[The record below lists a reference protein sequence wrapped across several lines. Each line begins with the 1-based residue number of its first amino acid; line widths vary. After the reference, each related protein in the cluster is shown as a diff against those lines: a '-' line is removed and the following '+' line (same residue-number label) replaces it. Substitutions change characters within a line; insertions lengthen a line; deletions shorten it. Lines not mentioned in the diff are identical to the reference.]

1 MSSHFLNVRGR
12 TDARSPG
19 GNFRL
24 KFYRSGAGIPWNVIR
39 SLNSGGG
46 WRVIGTDS
54 LVALIGSLY
63 VTRNIRCFIPNEI
76 LFFSSGETEFERDRE
91 RERKEKKREEGRE
104 KRILKQSLVRASE
117 IEGNK
122 RRRRKIRRGIVE
134 FDLLFE
140 WVEWDEWK
148 EYRKIHEKVEF
159 SPLLEQIRRGI
170 RLLRG
175 HLIVNT
181 HVSLRDFFLSE
192 GCWYSEKDIL
202 SGYFFDHFSSVW
214 KIARDETTSGSL
226 S

>member
-122 RRRRKIRRGIVE
+122 RRRRKIRRRIVE

-181 HVSLRDFFLSE
+181 WTRTFLFEIFFCLKDADIQRRIYSRDTFLIIFRAF
-192 GCWYSEKDIL
+192 EKL
-202 SGYFFDHFSSVW
+202 H
-214 KIARDETTSGSL
+214 ETR
-226 S
+226 